1 MDRLE
6 GAKRLFLDAMALQE
20 QGDLERAEALYKKA
34 LDLAPGRPS
43 VMNNLAAVYIG
54 LNRYADARLLCERLL
69 ELNPEDETALV
80 NLGNCQLK
88 LGSPADALLFSEKA
102 LRLKPGYAEA
112 LNCRGSALLE
122 LKRPQEALESCERA
136 LALKPDYV
144 ESLSNRGNIL
154 MALDRPE
161 EALASYERALI
172 LAPNHAEALYNL
184 GTSLHELNRLPE
196 ALAAYDRALAA
207 RPDYAEALNN
217 RATTLLALKRVDEA
231 LASWNRALEVKPDY
245 PEALYNRGD
254 SLMQLNRP
262 NEALASYERALI
274 LRPDYAAAL
283 NNRANTL
290 MLLRRYQEA
299 TQDLERLLAVVP
311 EYAYAAG
318 QLVHCKMHMCE
329 WDGLEQQIANLG
341 VRIKSGK
348 RASTPFPSLAAS
360 ASAAEQLQ
368 CARTFALHKHP
379 LSSRPVW
386 NGERYRHERIR
397 VGYVSGEFREHA
409 TSYLVAELFELHDRS
424 RFEVFGVSTE
434 APDQS
439 PMARRVAR
447 ACEHFLDVSAQ
458 PDRAVASL
466 LRNHE
471 IDILLDLNGYFG
483 RARTNV
489 FAARA
494 APVQVNYLGFPGTMG
509 AEYMDYIIAD
519 RHVIPEDQ
527 RHYFTEHV
535 VYLPDSYQANDSKRK
550 ISEETPT
557 RAAAGLPERG
567 IVYCCFNNNHKI
579 LPGTFDIWMR
589 LLGRIEGSVLW
600 LLQGNPAVSDN
611 IRREAQRRGVA
622 PERIVFAP
630 RVKLE
635 DHLARHRLADLFLDT
650 LPHNA
655 HTTASDALW
664 AGLPVLTRMGTTF
677 AGRVAGS
684 LLNAVGLPELITQT
698 AEDYEALALKLAADA
713 PLLADIKAKLARNRT
728 VFPLFDT
735 DRFRRHIEAAFVTM
749 WERSQRGEPAAGFAV
764 SPL

>member
-1 MDRLE
+1 
-6 GAKRLFLDAMALQE
+6 
-20 QGDLERAEALYKKA
+20 
-34 LDLAPGRPS
+34 
-43 VMNNLAAVYIG
+43 
-54 LNRYADARLLCERLL
+54 
-69 ELNPEDETALV
+69 
-80 NLGNCQLK
+80 
-88 LGSPADALLFSEKA
+88 
-102 LRLKPGYAEA
+102 
-112 LNCRGSALLE
+112 
-122 LKRPQEALESCERA
+122 
-136 LALKPDYV
+136 
-144 ESLSNRGNIL
+144 
-154 MALDRPE
+154 
-161 EALASYERALI
+161 
-172 LAPNHAEALYNL
+172 
-184 GTSLHELNRLPE
+184 
-196 ALAAYDRALAA
+196 
-207 RPDYAEALNN
+207 
-217 RATTLLALKRVDEA
+217 
-231 LASWNRALEVKPDY
+231 
-245 PEALYNRGD
+245 
-254 SLMQLNRP
+254 
-262 NEALASYERALI
+262 
-274 LRPDYAAAL
+274 
-283 NNRANTL
+283 
-290 MLLRRYQEA
+290 
-299 TQDLERLLAVVP
+299 
-311 EYAYAAG
+311 
-318 QLVHCKMHMCE
+318 MHMCE

-664 AGLPVLTRMGTTF
+664 AGLPVLTCMGTTF

-684 LLNAVGLPELITQT
+684 LLNAVGLTELITQT

>member
-1 MDRLE
+1 MGPGAGMDRLE
-6 GAKRLFLDAMALQE
+6 DAKRLFLDAMALQE
-20 QGDLERAEALYKKA
+20 QGDLERAETLYKKA

-88 LGSPADALLFSEKA
+88 LGSPADALLSCEKA

-144 ESLSNRGNIL
+144 EALSNRGNIL

-161 EALASYERALI
+161 EALASYERALV

-184 GTSLHELNRLPE
+184 GTSLQELNRLPE
-196 ALAAYDRALAA
+196 ALATYDRALAA

-231 LASWNRALEVKPDY
+231 LASWNRALEVRPEY

-262 NEALASYERALI
+262 DEALASYERALI

-299 TQDLERLLAVVP
+299 SQDLERLLAVVP

-329 WDGLEQQIANLG
+329 WNGLEQQIANLG

-348 RASTPFPSLAAS
+348 RASTPFPLLAAS

-424 RFEVFGVSTE
+424 RFEVFAVSTE

-439 PMARRVAR
+439 PMARRIAR

-535 VYLPDSYQANDSKRK
+535 VYLPDSYQANDSKRA
-550 ISEETPT
+550 IAPANAGARRSRAAGARIRILLLQQQPQDPARDVRHLDATA
-557 RAAAGLPERG
+557 RADRGQRALAAAGKPGGIGQSAARGATAGRRAGAHRVRAAREAGGPSRAAPAGGPVPGHAPPQCAHHGKRRALGRASGADLHGNDLRRARRRQPAERG
-567 IVYCCFNNNHKI
+567 
-579 LPGTFDIWMR
+579 G
-589 LLGRIEGSVLW
+589 
-600 LLQGNPAVSDN
+600 
-611 IRREAQRRGVA
+611 
-622 PERIVFAP
+622 
-630 RVKLE
+630 
-635 DHLARHRLADLFLDT
+635 
-650 LPHNA
+650 
-655 HTTASDALW
+655 
-664 AGLPVLTRMGTTF
+664 
-677 AGRVAGS
+677 
-684 LLNAVGLPELITQT
+684 
-698 AEDYEALALKLAADA
+698 
-713 PLLADIKAKLARNRT
+713 
-728 VFPLFDT
+728 
-735 DRFRRHIEAAFVTM
+735 
-749 WERSQRGEPAAGFAV
+749 AAGTHHAYRGG
-764 SPL
+764 L